1 MLFNI
6 IAALTKSILWR
17 WWW

>member
-6 IAALTKSILWR
+6 IAAFKGTHYH
-17 WWW
+17 